1 MRASYER
8 FAPTANHR
16 AMSHT
21 DIDAIL
27 LDSFSLHD
35 GVWGLV
41 GCDDDRPVSLW
52 SSYHADRCVQRL
64 RESRGRIAAAE
75 WALRDVTARGAT
87 SCIANAEHTLAAAR
101 ADRAVWD
108 AQARRLEAA
117 RVKDSFA
124 PKMSPFIELA
134 E

>member
-1 MRASYER
+1 M
-8 FAPTANHR
+8 T
-16 AMSHT
+16 HT

-27 LDSFSLHD
+27 LDSFSVHD

-64 RESRGRIAAAE
+64 RESRARIAAAE
-75 WALRDVTARGAT
+75 WALHDVTTRGAS
-87 SCIANAEHTLAAAR
+87 SCVANAQHTLATAR

-124 PKMSPFIELA
+124 PKTSPFTELA